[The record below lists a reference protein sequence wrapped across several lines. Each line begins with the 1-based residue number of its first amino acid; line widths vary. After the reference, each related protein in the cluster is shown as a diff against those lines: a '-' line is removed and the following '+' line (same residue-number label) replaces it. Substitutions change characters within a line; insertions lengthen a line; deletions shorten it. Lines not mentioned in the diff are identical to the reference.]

1 MNKESYFINISRDK
15 LIKKKDFLK
24 FIAKKRIQGVGIDN
38 TGSFK
43 MEDKVYFNKKKN
55 FILTNHQAGISTN
68 YERRKLLI
76 YKNLENFYYKK
87 KLIHQVSKTK
97 GY

>member
-1 MNKESYFINISRDK
+1 
-15 LIKKKDFLK
+15 
-24 FIAKKRIQGVGIDN
+24 
-38 TGSFK
+38 
-43 MEDKVYFNKKKN
+43 MEDKVYFNKKN